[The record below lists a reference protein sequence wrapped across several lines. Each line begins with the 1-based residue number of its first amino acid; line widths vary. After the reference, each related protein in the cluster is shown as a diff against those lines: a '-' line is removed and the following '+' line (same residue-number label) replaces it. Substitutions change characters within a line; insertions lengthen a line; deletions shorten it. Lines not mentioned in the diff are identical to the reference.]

1 MAKDSQGDV
10 MSGPCDH
17 VHCVHK
23 HTVNKNKN
31 TVHKQ
36 EPHNTSPAKR
46 AGGRQCEG
54 RKLLPHW
61 TWKFA
66 ELSGSHQNTP
76 LKKVQLNA
84 NEESAVASY

>member
-36 EPHNTSPAKR
+36 ETTQHITSKESWWQAV
-46 AGGRQCEG
+46 
-54 RKLLPHW
+54 RKQ
-61 TWKFA
+61 
-66 ELSGSHQNTP
+66 E
-76 LKKVQLNA
+76 
-84 NEESAVASY
+84 AVASLDLEVCRIEWKSPKYTSEESTV